1 VGRRLGALLIAVA
14 LGSAPA
20 LAQPPD
26 PSVASQDPRWGVA
39 LGGGYFVPAV
49 DRFSDQY
56 GSRGGWMPVLALSY
70 ALVPSVW
77 LQGDVGYWT
86 VKGFTRGALTGR
98 VSADQQRHL
107 LLPVT
112 VGAEYQVRFSR
123 DQFVVPF
130 VAAGYRRVAYRLAV
144 AGDEEIRGGA
154 NGWVARSGIDFSLN
168 PLDPSSASSL
178 YADYA
183 IARTSLRVEAQWAKV
198 NAPGTAGDID
208 LGGTTVLAG
217 LRFEF

>member
-1 VGRRLGALLIAVA
+1 VGRRLGAVLIALA
-14 LGSAPA
+14 LGSPAA

-26 PSVASQDPRWGVA
+26 PSGAPKDPRWAVA

-49 DRFSDQY
+49 DGFSDQY

-70 ALVPSVW
+70 AFVPSVW

-86 VKGFTRGALTGR
+86 AKGFTRGALTGR
-98 VSADQQRHL
+98 VSADQQRL
-107 LLPVT
+107 LLMPVT
-112 VGAEYQVRFSR
+112 VGAEYQIRFSR
-123 DQFVVPF
+123 EQFVVPF

-144 AGDEEIRGGA
+144 DGDEDIRGGA
-154 NGWVARSGIDFSLN
+154 NGWVARSGIDLSLN

-178 YADYA
+178 YADYS

-198 NAPGTAGDID
+198 SASGPTGDVD

>member
-1 VGRRLGALLIAVA
+1 VGRRVGALLIVLA
-14 LGSAPA
+14 LGSPAA

-26 PSVASQDPRWGVA
+26 SSVSPQDPRWGVA

-49 DRFSDQY
+49 DGFSDQY

-86 VKGFTRGALTGR
+86 AKGFALGALTGR
-98 VSADQQRHL
+98 VSADQQRL
-107 LLPVT
+107 SLLPVT

-144 AGDEEIRGGA
+144 DGDEDIRGGA
-154 NGWVARSGIDFSLN
+154 NGWVARSGVDLSLN
-168 PLDPSSASSL
+168 PLDPSATAAL
-178 YADYA
+178 AEEWG
-183 IARTSLRVEAQWAKV
+183 IARTSLRVEAHWAKV
-198 NAPGTAGDID
+198 NASGTAGDVD

>member
-1 VGRRLGALLIAVA
+1 VGRRLGALLIALA
-14 LGSAPA
+14 LGSPAA
-20 LAQPPD
+20 LAQPSD
-26 PSVASQDPRWGVA
+26 PSVVPQDPRWGVA

-49 DRFSDQY
+49 DGFSDQY

-70 ALVPSVW
+70 ALIPSVW

-86 VKGFTRGALTGR
+86 SKGFVRGALTGR
-98 VSADQQRHL
+98 VSADQQHL
-107 LLPVT
+107 SLIPVT

-130 VAAGYRRVAYRLAV
+130 IAAGYRRVAYRLAV
-144 AGDEEIRGGA
+144 DGDEEIRGGA

-198 NAPGTAGDID
+198 NAPGTVGDID

>member
-1 VGRRLGALLIAVA
+1 MGRGLGALLIALA
-14 LGSAPA
+14 LGSSPA

-26 PSVASQDPRWGVA
+26 PSVAPQDPRWGVA
-39 LGGGYFVPAV
+39 LAGGYFVPAV
-49 DRFSDQY
+49 DGFSDQY

-86 VKGFTRGALTGR
+86 AKGFVRGALTGR
-98 VSADQQRHL
+98 ASADQQRL
-107 LLPVT
+107 SLIPVT

-123 DQFVVPF
+123 EQFVVPF
-130 VAAGYRRVAYRLAV
+130 VAAGYRRVVYRLAV
-144 AGDEEIRGGA
+144 AGDEDIRGGA
-154 NGWVARSGIDFSLN
+154 NGWVARSGIDLSLN

-198 NAPGTAGDID
+198 NAPGTAGDVD
-208 LGGTTVLAG
+208 LGGSAILVG

>member
-1 VGRRLGALLIAVA
+1 MGRRLGAVLIALA
-14 LGSAPA
+14 LGSPAA

-26 PSVASQDPRWGVA
+26 PSGAPKDPRWAVA

-49 DRFSDQY
+49 DGFSDQY

-86 VKGFTRGALTGR
+86 AKGFTRGALTGR
-98 VSADQQRHL
+98 VSADQQRL
-107 LLPVT
+107 LLMPVT
-112 VGAEYQVRFSR
+112 VGAEYQIRFSR
-123 DQFVVPF
+123 EQFVVPF

-144 AGDEEIRGGA
+144 DGDEDIRGGA
-154 NGWVARSGIDFSLN
+154 NGWVARSGIDLSLN

-178 YADYA
+178 YADYS

-198 NAPGTAGDID
+198 SASGTAGDVD